1 MAKKLELAYDHARCC
16 LALMSERLMEK
27 KNFAIRGMSCAACA
41 AKIERNVKKVQ
52 GVSEVNVMLLKNSMT
67 VVCDDE
73 KVTDECIEK
82 AVSDAGYEAF
92 ATDGSVKLEQAD
104 DSEAKH
110 QKNRLIA
117 SFLLLAVLVLL
128 AMGPVFSL
136 NLIDDVALSGTLQGL
151 LALAVMILQRKY
163 YISAAKA
170 LAHGGFNMDT
180 LVSLG
185 SLMSFIYSCYS
196 LSNVKSGAA
205 FSSGDAVALYF
216 DTAAAILTF
225 VSIGKFF
232 EARTKVK
239 TADAVTMLYDLAPKF
254 VTVKKAEG
262 DKQVMLSEVKKGDIL
277 LIKAGEQIGV
287 DAEVV
292 AGSGFVDESSL
303 TGESRPVKKIIG
315 SKILSASVLTQGVI
329 EAKALA
335 VGSETTLSKIIAL
348 VDEAS
353 SKKAPIA
360 RIADYIAGIFVPTVI
375 ALSALTFVIWYWGLD
390 AALREALNYAV
401 SVLVVS
407 CPCALGLAT
416 PLAIVAGTGRAAK
429 AGILFKSPEV
439 IEKLCKATAFIFDKT
454 GTLTV
459 GNMTITAECFAKDCN
474 TDDIKSK
481 IAALE
486 GKSSHPLAAA
496 VVKKYGNSNL
506 EVNDFIFNQGHGVEG
521 IVSGTLLSVG
531 NRKLLE
537 MKKAFISEEQK
548 AFASVHE
555 NAGATVLYVIADN
568 QTEAVLAV
576 SDEIKLSS
584 KKTIRELNALGIK
597 TLMLTGD
604 SEKVA
609 QSTASE
615 LGIANYRAELMPDDK
630 AAIIKDLQQH
640 GENVVM
646 IGDGVNDS
654 VALATADTGIGLAG
668 TSDIAV
674 SSCSVVLLRGNLI
687 DAVNA
692 TILARRTM
700 KVIKENLFW
709 AFIYNLIFIPVAAG
723 VFSVW
728 GWHLTPVAGA
738 VMMSLSS
745 VCVGLNAL
753 RLTKIKIDTV
763 KDKKE
768 IEMSS
773 IVLDIEGMS
782 CKHCVA
788 AVTKA
793 LQAVLGVVNVE
804 VSLERKNAVVSFE
817 NKIDEAS
824 LINAVTAAGY
834 EVKGTHY

>member
-1 MAKKLELAYDHARCC
+1 
-16 LALMSERLMEK
+16 MEK
-27 KNFAIRGMSCAACA
+27 KNFAIKGMSCAACA
-41 AKIERNVKKVQ
+41 AKIERNVRKVQ
-52 GVSEVNVMLLKNSMT
+52 GVNAVNVMLLKNSMT
-67 VVCDDE
+67 VVCEDGMVSDAS
-73 KVTDECIEK
+73 IQK

-92 ATDGSVKLEQAD
+92 VSLGSVKLKKAD
-104 DSEAKH
+104 DTEARL
-110 QKNRLIA
+110 QKRRLVI
-117 SFLLLAVLVLL
+117 SFLLLAVLILL
-128 AMGPVFSL
+128 AMGPVFSFT
-136 NLIDDVALSGTLQGL
+136 LIDNVAVNGILQGV

-163 YISAAKA
+163 YISALKA
-170 LAHGGFNMDT
+170 LLHGGFNMDT

-196 LSNVKSGAA
+196 LSNVKNGAL
-205 FSSGDAVALYF
+205 FSSGEQVALYF
-216 DTAAAILTF
+216 DTVAAILTF

-232 EARTKVK
+232 EERTKVK

-254 VTVKKAEG
+254 ATVRRSDG
-262 DKQVMLSEVKKGDIL
+262 DKQILLSEVKKGDIL
-277 LIKAGEQIGV
+277 VIKAGEQVGIDGV
-287 DAEVV
+287 VV
-292 AGSGFVDESSL
+292 AGSGFADESSL
-303 TGESRPVKKIIG
+303 TGESRPVKKIVG
-315 SKILSASVLTQGVI
+315 SGMVSASVLTQGVL
-329 EAKALA
+329 EVKALA

-353 SKKAPIA
+353 TQKAPIA
-360 RIADYIAGIFVPTVI
+360 RVADYIAGIFVPVVI
-375 ALSALTFVIWYWGLD
+375 TLSVLTFGIWYVCFD
-390 AALREALNYAV
+390 AALRDALNYAV

-439 IEKLCKATAFIFDKT
+439 IEKLCKASVFVFDKT

-459 GNMTITAECFAKDCN
+459 GNMTITAECFAKDCDREKVKN
-474 TDDIKSK
+474 M

-486 GKSSHPLAAA
+486 GKSAHPLAAA
-496 VVKKYGNSNL
+496 VVKKYGKSNL
-506 EVNDFIFNQGHGVEG
+506 EVNDFVLKQGKGVEG
-521 IVSGTLLSVG
+521 MVLDTPLSVG

-537 MKKAFISEEQK
+537 TKNAFISEEQK
-548 AFASVHE
+548 AFAAVHE
-555 NAGATVLYVIADN
+555 NAGATVLYVVAKGR
-568 QTEAVLAV
+568 TEAVLAV
-576 SDEIKLSS
+576 ADEIKLSS
-584 KKTIRELNALGIK
+584 KQTIRALNTLGIK

-609 QSTASE
+609 QSTAFE
-615 LGIANYRAELMPDDK
+615 LGIANCRAELMPDDK
-630 AAIIKDLQQH
+630 ASIIRDLQRH

-723 VFSVW
+723 VFSAW
-728 GWHLTPVAGA
+728 GWHLTPIAGA
-738 VMMSLSS
+738 IMMSLSS

-753 RLTKIKIDTV
+753 RLTKLKIATIQ
-763 KDKKE
+763 DKKE
-768 IEMSS
+768 TVMKNI
-773 IVLDIEGMS
+773 ILDIDGMS

-793 LQAVLGVVNVE
+793 LQAVPDVVSVE
-804 VSLERKNAVVSFE
+804 VSLERKHAVVSYE
-817 NKIDEAS
+817 NKISETE
-824 LINAVTAAGY
+824 LVNAVTAAGY
-834 EVKGTHY
+834 EVKGTHD